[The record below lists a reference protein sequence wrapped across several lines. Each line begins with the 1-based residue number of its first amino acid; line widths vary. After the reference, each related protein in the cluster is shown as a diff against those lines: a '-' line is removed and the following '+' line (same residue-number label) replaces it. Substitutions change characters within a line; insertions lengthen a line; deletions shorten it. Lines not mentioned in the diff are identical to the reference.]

1 MKGANQMRYF
11 RTPAAIRARLLL
23 GVPRRA
29 AHLAVPVAVAM
40 IALLALPSAGTHSA
54 QAAGAQLKVH
64 AVDFSFQ
71 ADAAVSSGTVH
82 LEFFN
87 DSKDFTHE
95 VKIFRADQQA
105 QLDKFLAERRA
116 GHDVDEAD
124 FFTVA
129 GGVEDVPA
137 GQSIAVDVDLPPG
150 EYIMAC
156 FVQSPIAGTD
166 TVHYDLGMHSTL
178 TSGAAAAP
186 SGAAAPAQVSAP
198 APAAAT
204 APAQV
209 QVPSTGTGPSNGGT
223 SVVWVAAIAAIG
235 GLMLASGLVRL
246 AWRKR

>member
-1 MKGANQMRYF
+1 MRHF
-11 RTPAAIRARLLL
+11 RIPAAIPARLLR
-23 GVPRRA
+23 GVPRGVARLVA
-29 AHLAVPVAVAM
+29 PMAVAV
-40 IALLALPSAGTHSA
+40 IALLAVPSAGTHPA
-54 QAAGAQLKVH
+54 QAAGAQLTVH

-71 ADAAVSSGTVH
+71 SDGTVASGPVH
-82 LEFFN
+82 VEFFN

-116 GHDVDEAD
+116 GHDVSETD

-137 GQSIAVDVDLPPG
+137 GTSVAVDVDLPPG
-150 EYIMAC
+150 QYIMAC

-186 SGAAAPAQVSAP
+186 AAPAPTIAP
-198 APAAAT
+198 APAAAA
-204 APAQV
+204 APAHV
-209 QVPSTGTGPSNGGT
+209 QAPSTGTGPSNGGA

-235 GLMLASGLVRL
+235 GLMLASGGLVRL